1 MVITDNM
8 NSLAK
13 HHSPL
18 FEGFP
23 REAVPLG
30 VSQHSTKLSG
40 GGKELKILRV
50 KLSLVRHSR
59 IHRRKS

>member
-18 FEGFP
+18 FEELP
-23 REAVPLG
+23 REAVSLG
-30 VSQHSTKLSG
+30 VSQHSTKVSG
-40 GGKELKILRV
+40 GGKVYKMFE
-50 KLSLVRHSR
+50 S
-59 IHRRKS
+59 

>member
-1 MVITDNM
+1 MVIIDNM

-30 VSQHSTKLSG
+30 VSQRSTKLSG
-40 GGKELKILRV
+40 GGKELKIL
-50 KLSLVRHSR
+50 S
-59 IHRRKS
+59 